1 MDSRIERA
9 GVLVQLGRPEAAREL
24 LAEVL
29 AGEPEN
35 LWALA
40 LMADIEYRLG
50 DYQRSLRY
58 SGDALRSLPENASL
72 WRSRAAAFWMLGRRA
87 AAEPETARRYYADAL
102 ANALRAV
109 QIDGEDVASL
119 RILAVTQAES
129 DPDTALATVGRAL
142 EIDAEDA
149 ALHSLYATVLY
160 SLKSRGAEFIER
172 ARAAYHESLRLEP
185 NSAEALYHLG
195 VIDFEHGDRSQ
206 AAERLHMAA
215 RIDPY
220 YAESARHY
228 LHRIK
233 HEYRADGF
241 TLVYSDP
248 AAASSPEPEP
258 ESESVP
264 APAPSGPTGEWNAE
278 ALAELR
284 RFDPERWRETTPESF
299 DAAVAALH
307 DLLALDPRN
316 AAAAHELALADWL
329 CGRRGPALTRLHEVA
344 QWDSERAEQVSR
356 HIALIE
362 SQPVRAVVPS
372 LSPPEGEWNEGIL
385 AELRLLNAEHW
396 RVATAESFVATVTA
410 LREMLRADPENAA
423 AAHELALADWLCGR
437 RRAAL
442 ARLRKVAQWDSGRA
456 EEVARHIG
464 LIESEVERAETARV
478 EREIAAEAV
487 RVRAREQARQRRARS
502 RAASTREKAAAT
514 RLHRPRRWGGSA
526 LLLFPILLFV
536 RLVASGCSS
545 DSSGHQPPTVTNTRY
560 VPPYNPATDPAFVSF
575 LRSPPPVVPHG

>member
-9 GVLVQLGRPEAAREL
+9 AVLVQLGRSEAAREL

-29 AGEPEN
+29 AGEPES
-35 LWALA
+35 LPALA

-50 DYQRSLRY
+50 DYQRSVRY

-87 AAEPETARRYYADAL
+87 AAEPDTARRYYADAL

-129 DPDTALATVGRAL
+129 DPDTALETVGRAL

-149 ALHSLYATVLY
+149 ALHSLHAAVLY

-172 ARAAYHESLRLEP
+172 ARVAYHESLRLEP

-195 VIDFEHGDRSQ
+195 VLDFEHGNRRQ

-228 LHRIK
+228 IDRIK
-233 HEYRADGF
+233 HEYRAAGV
-241 TLVYSDP
+241 TLVYSDTG
-248 AAASSPEPEP
+248 AASTRDPASERDPVSEPDLASDP
-258 ESESVP
+258 VP
-264 APAPSGPTGEWNAE
+264 APTPSGPTGEWNAE
-278 ALAELR
+278 VLAELR

-299 DAAVAALH
+299 DAGVAVLR
-307 DLLALDPRN
+307 DQLAIDPRN
-316 AAAAHELALADWL
+316 AAAAHELAL
-329 CGRRGPALTRLHEVA
+329 T
-344 QWDSERAEQVSR
+344 
-356 HIALIE
+356 
-362 SQPVRAVVPS
+362 
-372 LSPPEGEWNEGIL
+372 
-385 AELRLLNAEHW
+385 
-396 RVATAESFVATVTA
+396 
-410 LREMLRADPENAA
+410 
-423 AAHELALADWLCGR
+423 DWLCGR

-442 ARLRKVAQWDSGRA
+442 ARLRKVGQWDSERGDSERA
-456 EEVARHIG
+456 EQVARHIV
-464 LIESEVERAETARV
+464 LIESETERAEAAKV
-478 EREIAAEAV
+478 EREIAAEAA
-487 RVRAREQARQRRARS
+487 RVRAQQRAQQRRNRS
-502 RAASTREKAAAT
+502 GKSTTRELAAAT
-514 RLHRPRRWGGSA
+514 SSRPQRRWGGA

-536 RLVASGCSS
+536 RLVASGCSA
-545 DSSGHQPPTVTNTRY
+545 DSSGHQPPTVTTTRN
-560 VPPYNPATDPAFVSF
+560 VPPYNLATDPAFISM
-575 LRSPPPVVPHG
+575 LKSPPPVVPHG